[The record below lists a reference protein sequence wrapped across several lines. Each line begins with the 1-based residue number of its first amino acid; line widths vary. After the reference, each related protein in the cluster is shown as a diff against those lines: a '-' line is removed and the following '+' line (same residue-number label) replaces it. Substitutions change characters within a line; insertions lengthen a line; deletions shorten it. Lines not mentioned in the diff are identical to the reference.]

1 MSLLRCECKFCSLLA
16 GESGQESVTSITE
29 ETVRQIAR
37 EEIHKVIW
45 NCGQEITYAV
55 SCGVIDTLLSC
66 YWWRKKRGTP
76 LQDYIIRRGRGVVGS
91 IIGCVTSRMIGH
103 MIVFRIASWV
113 IPRPLLGGVKTVIVL
128 VGGGLMLIL
137 ADGMLTLIGA
147 LGGDWIGA
155 TAASKLHRVVAG
167 HLNEPRD
174 A

>member
-1 MSLLRCECKFCSLLA
+1 MSKFCSLLA

-37 EEIHKVIW
+37 EEIHKVIL

-55 SCGVIDTLLSC
+55 SCGAIDTLLSC

-76 LQDYIIRRGRGVVGS
+76 LQDYIIRRGGGVVGS
-91 IIGCVTSRMIGH
+91 IVGCVTSRMIGH
-103 MIVFRIASWV
+103 LIVFRVASWV
-113 IPRPLLGGVKTVIVL
+113 IPRPLLGGVRTVIVL
-128 VGGGLMLIL
+128 VGGGLILIL
-137 ADGMLTLIGA
+137 ADGMLTLLGA

-155 TAASKLHRVVAG
+155 TATSKLHRVVAG
-167 HLNEPRD
+167 YLNEPRD